1 MLYAYA
7 TLWVDGSYGLPPTM
21 SRIRK
26 DKVMSISDI
35 TAAQVADYLRIDDPS
50 ELELSEIQMF
60 MDSAKASIQSMTG
73 LTQEEIDALDDMV
86 HPFFLLVSDQFD
98 NRNGHL
104 DSKQTTMNQSIMETI
119 RRHSVNYL

>member
-1 MLYAYA
+1 
-7 TLWVDGSYGLPPTM
+7 
-21 SRIRK
+21 
-26 DKVMSISDI
+26 MSISDI
-35 TAAQVADYLRIDDPS
+35 TAAQVADYLRIDDPG

-73 LTQEEIDALDDMV
+73 LTQEEIDAMDDMV

-98 NRNGHL
+98 NRNGHI